1 MRNLTIGRTKSFVGC
16 LGTMKVYLED
26 RANCEMVIQGVPCRK
41 LGNLKN
47 GEEQTFTI
55 GNQEAKVFVIADKL
69 TKNYS
74 GEYYQL
80 PEGQEDLR
88 LTGKNALNPFAG
100 NPFRFDNNNSEGI
113 KTHRKKGALIGL
125 VVLLIACIVGFAVGS
140 AVGGALGGAVADSG
154 NEAKTFSEKGMT
166 ITLTDGFKTAS
177 VPNYTVAFDSKDVA
191 VFALREPFTMAEG
204 FENYTLSRYADLV
217 IQANKLS
224 GTQVEVTDGLIHF
237 EYDFTNPDNQQ
248 IYHYYTFVF
257 KAKDAFWMVQFATM
271 KDNAAD
277 REGQIFQWAKSI
289 TFQ

>member
-1 MRNLTIGRTKSFVGC
+1 
-16 LGTMKVYLED
+16 MKVYLED

-88 LTGKNALNPFAG
+88 LTGKNVLNPLVG
-100 NPFRFDNNNSEGI
+100 NPFRFDNNSEDI
-113 KTHRKKGALIGL
+113 KTYRKKRALIGL
-125 VVLLIACIVGFAVGS
+125 VALVVVCLSSVAGCM
-140 AVGGALGGAVADSG
+140 VGGALGGAVVDSG

-237 EYDFTNPDNQQ
+237 EYDFTNPENQQ